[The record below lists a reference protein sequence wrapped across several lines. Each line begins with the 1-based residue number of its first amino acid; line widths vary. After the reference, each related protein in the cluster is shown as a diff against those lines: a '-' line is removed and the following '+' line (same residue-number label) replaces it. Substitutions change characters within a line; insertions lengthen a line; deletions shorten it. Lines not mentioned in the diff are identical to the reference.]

1 ELHPRGRKLAAL
13 VHADHDAARALLIE
27 ASVLYDK
34 FHKRLRR
41 WTLRSAC
48 SLPYAAREHAK
59 DFTVEQLA
67 HHLVFVARVDVR
79 VDVDLD
85 EIDAVLDLLEIGAVQ
100 AAADEVGGPHS
111 RADHPLGCL
120 ADGHRFGLAFDQ

>member
-1 ELHPRGRKLAAL
+1 RNAGQEQRRTELAFEVAATHRRIEGVARCGIELHPRGRKLAAL

-85 EIDAVLDLLEIGAVQ
+85 EIDAV
-100 AAADEVGGPHS
+100 
-111 RADHPLGCL
+111 
-120 ADGHRFGLAFDQ
+120 